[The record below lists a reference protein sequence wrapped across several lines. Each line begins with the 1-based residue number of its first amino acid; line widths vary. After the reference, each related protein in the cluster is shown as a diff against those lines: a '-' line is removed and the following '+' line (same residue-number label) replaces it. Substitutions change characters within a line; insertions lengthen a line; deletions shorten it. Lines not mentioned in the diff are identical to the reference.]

1 MVNFCSIWSDEQAP
15 ALRQPI
21 TGTEIHVSDRTFLGK
36 LAWLYY
42 VDGLTQKDIG
52 ERVGLSRLKVVR
64 LLQQARAEGIVEIN
78 IASDLKLNTEL
89 ARALES
95 QFSLKEA
102 IVTEPC
108 DDPEGSEIIGRAGA
122 HLLTRTLADNLHL
135 GIGMGRTIASLLPHL
150 TPRKLEGVVVRTL
163 AGAYEEPGRE
173 ANAYNIGWRLA
184 DQLAATVE
192 PLHCPLIVATPETRT
207 ALLED
212 KLLRSLLEGLDK
224 CDIALIGLGALDAQS
239 PLIRIGYCTKKDLVS
254 IHKKGAVGEILGRF
268 YDIEGQP
275 VPTNFDERI
284 LGIDLPQLCRIPLV
298 VALAYG
304 PQKVTPIRGALRTGC
319 IDVLITD
326 RWTAESVLV
335 TGSLAEKNGTTQA

>member
-1 MVNFCSIWSDEQAP
+1 M
-15 ALRQPI
+15 
-21 TGTEIHVSDRTFLGK
+21 EIQVSDRTFLGK

-102 IVTEPC
+102 IVTEPI
-108 DDPEGSEIIGRAGA
+108 DNPESADIIGRAGA
-122 HLLTRTLADNLHL
+122 HYLNRVLGDQIQL

-150 TPRKLEGVVVRTL
+150 APRKLDGVVIKTL

-173 ANAYNIGWRLA
+173 ANAYNISWRLA
-184 DQLAATVE
+184 DQFDAIVE
-192 PLHCPLIVATPETRT
+192 PLHCPLIVANPQTRT
-207 ALLED
+207 ALLQD
-212 KLLRSLLEGLDK
+212 KLLRSLLKGLDK
-224 CDIALIGLGALDAQS
+224 CDMALIGLGALDAQS
-239 PLIRIGYCTKKDLVS
+239 PLIRIGYCTKQDLVS
-254 IHKKGAVGEILGRF
+254 IRKKGAVGEILGRF
-268 YDIEGQP
+268 YDINGQP
-275 VPTNFDERI
+275 VATDFDERI
-284 LGIDLPQLCRIPLV
+284 LGVDLPQLCRIPLV

-319 IDVLITD
+319 VDVLITD

-335 TGSLAEKNGTTQA
+335 TGSLAEKNGKSKA